1 MPLMEA
7 VTHQSVCSP
16 TRPRLRPRA
25 VHSLQVQR
33 ARTHGCRAASSS
45 ERAARQDCMQKS
57 DVGYWVQPLH
67 VGFLH
72 SNGSP
77 LHAEYCN
84 NWLCCDAYESR

>member
-1 MPLMEA
+1 
-7 VTHQSVCSP
+7 
-16 TRPRLRPRA
+16 
-25 VHSLQVQR
+25 
-33 ARTHGCRAASSS
+33 
-45 ERAARQDCMQKS
+45 MQKS